1 MYNGN
6 DNTVTLRAIGLC
18 EIMHSDCN
26 NKWSV
31 NSKLSVNLAVG
42 GTLEL
47 QCIQLE
53 VLVYLE
59 NKLNNSLA

>member
-6 DNTVTLRAIGLC
+6 DNTVTLRAIGLY

-26 NKWSV
+26 SKWSV
-31 NSKLSVNLAVG
+31 NSKLSVNLAVE
-42 GTLEL
+42 GTLEF
-47 QCIQLE
+47 QCIQME